1 MSKSCACNGENE
13 NCRHCHGS
21 GIVPDRLGAALDEAV
36 RRRIIEDSPSDD
48 IKASP
53 RPSWSLSNTSTTL
66 PPDWAECPKG
76 CGWMNNTREVERHA
90 KNCAGVRVSPPQK
103 MSAALITNPTAQEV
117 NLESAKDSTRQNTI
131 FAAPHDKNLDATKDL
146 GYPAREQQGKY
157 GSYPGCD
164 DFSDESEP

>member
-1 MSKSCACNGENE
+1 MSQSCVCNGENE

-36 RRRIIEDSPSDD
+36 RRRTIEDSPSDD

-53 RPSWSLSNTSTTL
+53 RPWWFPSNISSPL

-76 CGWMNNTREVERHA
+76 CGWMNNIREVERHA

-103 MSAALITNPTAQEV
+103 KSATPIANPTTEEV
-117 NLESAKDSTRQNTI
+117 NLECAKDPTRQDTI
-131 FAAPHDKNLDATKDL
+131 FAAPHDKNLDATKNW

-157 GSYPGCD
+157 GSHPGCD